1 MRKKVKMVD
10 WPIGKMVNLPVNEM
24 AMVKA
29 RMNFFNS
36 WNILN
41 EICHKRRKRNQT
53 VFNFLKKTFFFLF
66 YFPKRLFLDP
76 PKFFSHYSTFSCL
89 ASSLLSV
96 KKCHLIN
103 RSFEKLVN
111 KLEKI
116 FLEPKHFAS
125 PFVPQTSEI
134 IFCNCYFYCQ
144 VKNDQSNKCCNLIW
158 TIHSFNTAKWDIKF

>member
-24 AMVKA
+24 ATVKA

-53 VFNFLKKTFFFLF
+53 VFNFLKKTFSSYFIFQKDFFLIQRSF
-66 YFPKRLFLDP
+66 SFSS

-111 KLEKI
+111 KLGNI

-125 PFVPQTSEI
+125 PLFHKRQKLLFATAI
-134 IFCNCYFYCQ
+134 LIFR
-144 VKNDQSNKCCNLIW
+144 
-158 TIHSFNTAKWDIKF
+158 